1 MLLIKRDGINILC
14 FTAVTALSLPALRW
28 YTRHCD
34 FMSISQSIEDSGG
47 YTEDFYSVT
56 ENKYYTEGEVGC
68 LFRNKS
74 ERDFSIITFNIES
87 LPKHFDEFE
96 HTLDKMKTNIDI
108 IGVTETKITDK
119 VNSYY
124 HPNLKGY
131 KFYHSRSSTTHG
143 SAGVFIHKSLN
154 VNKRNDLDISIPGMF
169 ETVWLDIESSGE
181 AKKCVIGIIYR
192 HPGITEIPF
201 FQRKLEKTLSS
212 LNRSDTKYY
221 LVGDFNVAVQDID
234 VQPNIEAFINMMFS
248 NFCVNMINKP
258 TRFPRGD
265 QIARPSIL
273 DHFYTNHTESI
284 REIGIM
290 YNSITDHRP
299 VFAIIGEKLNRKNK
313 KDDIY
318 VRDYK
323 NFNREAFNRS
333 LSNFTYNSYD
343 NLDTK
348 VAKLQSFIVK
358 CIDTHIPLKKL
369 SLKEKRFY
377 SKPWISSGIKTSI
390 NRRNRLC
397 KLSRINC
404 PNQRERRRSFN
415 KYKKKLEKIMFVA
428 KSKFYRKKIEK
439 CKANCKALW
448 KVINE
453 ITSRKKKVQTFMK
466 KLKLPDGR
474 IIIDPTMIVNELN
487 SFFVNVGPNLA
498 SKISE
503 SSKSFNSYL
512 RNGPSE
518 SFVLF
523 PTDVME
529 TFKTINSFSFSNTE
543 DPNKITPKIFKLGA
557 EGLAPILSPLV
568 NECFAKGYFPNSL
581 KTAKVITIFKEGE
594 TDDPGNYRPISI
606 TSTISK
612 LIEKLVKKRLLKFLH
627 KHDILSIYQYGYRTN
642 HSTSHAMLNVSENI
656 LDNIDK
662 GKNTISI
669 FLDLSKGFD
678 CVNHKILLE
687 KLKFYGIRG
696 LALDFFKSYLTDRQ
710 QYTVVNGT
718 MSCLQT
724 ILCGVPQ
731 GSVLGPLLFLIYTND
746 ICHATNFLIC
756 LFADDTC
763 LQISHSNLQRLATIC
778 NTELVKIDDWF
789 RANLLTTNE
798 KKASKY
804 ILTKSNSLVWRG
816 DQQLINI
823 KMGNTTL
830 EQVDEMKYLG
840 VYIDSALTWNSHINY
855 LSKILSRSAGIFSK
869 LRYYVDRAT
878 ILKTYH
884 SLFNSHLQ
892 YGILCWGATSAENI
906 NRIQVLQNK
915 AIRNITK
922 APMFSRLDNHYLNL
936 RLLKVQDLFK
946 LEVIKFMHNHH
957 NSISPDYFVNFFQK
971 VNRSHA
977 HSTRASNSEKYV
989 IKACR
994 TSKGQRSIKY
1004 SGPKFWNDLPN
1015 YLINLSKNKLKNDY
1029 KSYVFASY

>member
-1 MLLIKRDGINILC
+1 M
-14 FTAVTALSLPALRW
+14 
-28 YTRHCD
+28 
-34 FMSISQSIEDSGG
+34 
-47 YTEDFYSVT
+47 
-56 ENKYYTEGEVGC
+56 
-68 LFRNKS
+68 
-74 ERDFSIITFNIES
+74 
-87 LPKHFDEFE
+87 
-96 HTLDKMKTNIDI
+96 
-108 IGVTETKITDK
+108 
-119 VNSYY
+119 
-124 HPNLKGY
+124 
-131 KFYHSRSSTTHG
+131 
-143 SAGVFIHKSLN
+143 
-154 VNKRNDLDISIPGMF
+154 
-169 ETVWLDIESSGE
+169 
-181 AKKCVIGIIYR
+181 
-192 HPGITEIPF
+192 
-201 FQRKLEKTLSS
+201 
-212 LNRSDTKYY
+212 
-221 LVGDFNVAVQDID
+221 
-234 VQPNIEAFINMMFS
+234 
-248 NFCVNMINKP
+248 
-258 TRFPRGD
+258 
-265 QIARPSIL
+265 
-273 DHFYTNHTESI
+273 
-284 REIGIM
+284 
-290 YNSITDHRP
+290 
-299 VFAIIGEKLNRKNK
+299 
-313 KDDIY
+313 
-318 VRDYK
+318 
-323 NFNREAFNRS
+323 
-333 LSNFTYNSYD
+333 
-343 NLDTK
+343 
-348 VAKLQSFIVK
+348 
-358 CIDTHIPLKKL
+358 
-369 SLKEKRFY
+369 
-377 SKPWISSGIKTSI
+377 
-390 NRRNRLC
+390 
-397 KLSRINC
+397 
-404 PNQRERRRSFN
+404 
-415 KYKKKLEKIMFVA
+415 
-428 KSKFYRKKIEK
+428 
-439 CKANCKALW
+439 
-448 KVINE
+448 
-453 ITSRKKKVQTFMK
+453 
-466 KLKLPDGR
+466 
-474 IIIDPTMIVNELN
+474 
-487 SFFVNVGPNLA
+487 
-498 SKISE
+498 
-503 SSKSFNSYL
+503 
-512 RNGPSE
+512 
-518 SFVLF
+518 
-523 PTDVME
+523 
-529 TFKTINSFSFSNTE
+529 
-543 DPNKITPKIFKLGA
+543 
-557 EGLAPILSPLV
+557 

-710 QYTVVNGT
+710 QYTVVNGK

-855 LSKILSRSAGIFSK
+855 LSRILSRSAGIFSK